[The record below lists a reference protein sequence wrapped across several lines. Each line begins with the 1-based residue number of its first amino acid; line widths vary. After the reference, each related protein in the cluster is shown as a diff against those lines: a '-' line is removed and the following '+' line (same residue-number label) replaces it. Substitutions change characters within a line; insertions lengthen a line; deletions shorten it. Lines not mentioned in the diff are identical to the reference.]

1 MLNLEGFCELWGA
14 TSGCWGPSG
23 LWGHLHAVTI
33 PRGVQ
38 QGWEFGRDGA
48 WSLEQEP
55 LKEERSLFV
64 DQSPAS
70 LGSGRNTL
78 YKLPREMAPLGT
90 QVAVLGDEPPG
101 VWALVMLDKGAV
113 SA

>member
-1 MLNLEGFCELWGA
+1 MDVGVPQGCGVTSMLSPFPEVCSRVG
-14 TSGCWGPSG
+14 TGPQSRS
-23 LWGHLHAVTI
+23 LV
-33 PRGVQ
+33 PRA
-38 QGWEFGRDGA
+38 GA
-48 WSLEQEP
+48 WSPEQEL